1 MDQMRQRGKAYRDL
15 EYPGIIGD
23 RFRII
28 TDELDKAI
36 CSRHQDDP
44 AQQKTMPLPAEAEDR
59 ESRGCPKQADA

>member
-28 TDELDKAI
+28 TDELDKVI
-36 CSRHQDDP
+36 CSCRQDDP
-44 AQQKTMPLPAEAEDR
+44 AQQKTMLLPAEA
-59 ESRGCPKQADA
+59 